1 MKRKFTYFLVAMF
14 VAFGLNAQNIS
25 SVKTTAKTPSPKA
38 DVEIHFDGENAN
50 GIGTNSEA
58 VFEVAA
64 RFTAD
69 ELAAYYGSN
78 NISKVKFLVFM
89 VSSQDSVT
97 PWATAAKVK
106 IYGNG
111 TATEAGELLLEA
123 PVTNLVDGWNE
134 FVLPTPVPLVSGDYW
149 VGYEVTAVAGFPAG
163 CDAGPIVAG
172 KGGWLYFGE
181 EDGWFELSE
190 AGLDANWNIR
200 AVLTGATGI
209 ETEIVNSLEVFGGN
223 GMITINNA
231 DAATAQIYNVTG
243 QLINTV
249 NLSNSTTV
257 QVPAGIYIVRVGD
270 AAQKVLVK

>member
-38 DVEIHFDGENAN
+38 DVEIHFDGENAY
-50 GIGTNSEA
+50 GIGTDSVA

-97 PWATAAKVK
+97 PWVTAVKVK

-111 TATEAGELLLEA
+111 NATVPGEL
-123 PVTNLVDGWNE
+123 
-134 FVLPTPVPLVSGDYW
+134 
-149 VGYEVTAVAGFPAG
+149 
-163 CDAGPIVAG
+163 
-172 KGGWLYFGE
+172 
-181 EDGWFELSE
+181 
-190 AGLDANWNIR
+190 
-200 AVLTGATGI
+200 
-209 ETEIVNSLEVFGGN
+209 
-223 GMITINNA
+223 IT
-231 DAATAQIYNVTG
+231 
-243 QLINTV
+243 
-249 NLSNSTTV
+249 
-257 QVPAGIYIVRVGD
+257 
-270 AAQKVLVK
+270 